1 MNSTGRLRLAAAAIV
16 GASLVAGCAGNAP
29 AEFTGKVPYKKPGE
43 QPSVAAPTRQDTVL
57 GPDATPVPLSTAKK
71 PNLLMITMDD
81 AALKDMQFMP
91 HLQKL
96 VADQGVTIAN
106 GIAPSPICVPAR
118 ASLLS
123 GQYAQNHHAL
133 TISGEGGG
141 YQSFPDANTLPVSLQ
156 QAGYDTMMVG
166 KYLNGYGRKDIG
178 HQPPGWSIWRPLV
191 DPATYNYEHPLILI
205 DGKLVRSDTYSTT
218 LLSDQSNTFIKDEA
232 AKTGAAAKPWYMW
245 VTYVAPHTGGP
256 RQPDDPVGIGTPDP
270 EKRDR
275 GTFKSLKL
283 DTTPEMFEKDPS
295 DKRIIKAARRI
306 SSPARKAG
314 LRIDREQRVESLQSV
329 DRAIART
336 IATLKSTGQLKNTY
350 VVVTSDNGYFVGE
363 HNLNG
368 KLWYF
373 RDSVK
378 IPMFIRGPGVPKG
391 ITSQAPVTN
400 ADWAPTFAA
409 LAGTKMHRVE
419 DGVNVMPWLASKA
432 DRRVIPIAGWPV
444 HGGLTPLY
452 TGVMVGPWTYV
463 RGKRGGGEMYYD
475 KSDPY
480 QLYNIY
486 SDPRFK
492 SQRKELRRLW
502 LQTRDCAGPTCPKT
516 FMR

>member
-1 MNSTGRLRLAAAAIV
+1 M
-16 GASLVAGCAGNAP
+16 GAGLVAGCSSGAP
-29 AEFTGKVPYKKPGE
+29 AEFAGTVHYKKPGE
-43 QPSVAAPTRQDTVL
+43 QPAVAAPTKHDTVL
-57 GPDATPVPLSTAKK
+57 GPDATPVPVASPKK

-106 GIAPSPICVPAR
+106 GISPTPICVPAR
-118 ASLLS
+118 ASLLT
-123 GQYAQNHHAL
+123 GQYAENHGAL
-133 TISGEGGG
+133 TISGQGGG
-141 YQSFPDANTLPVSLQ
+141 YPAFKDANTLPVSLQ

-166 KYLNGYGRKDIG
+166 KYLNGYGRKDIS
-178 HQPPGWSIWRPLV
+178 HQPPGWTTWRPLV

-205 DGKLVRSDTYSTT
+205 DGKLVRSNTYSTT
-218 LLSDQSNTFIKDEA
+218 LLSDQSNQMIENEA
-232 AKTGAAAKPWYMW
+232 SRKKPWYQW

-256 RQPDDPVGIGTPDP
+256 HLADDPAGIGTPVP

-275 GTFKSLKL
+275 GTFKNLKL
-283 DTTPEMFEKDPS
+283 DTTPEMFQKDPS
-295 DKRIIKAARRI
+295 DIGIVKAARRI
-306 SSPARKAG
+306 NSPARKAG
-314 LRIDREQRVESLQSV
+314 LRVDREKRVESLQAV
-329 DRAIART
+329 DRAIERT
-336 IATLKSTGQLKNTY
+336 IGTLQKTGQLKNTY
-350 VVVTSDNGYFVGE
+350 IVVTSDNGYFVGE

-373 RDSVK
+373 RDAIKV
-378 IPMFIRGPGVPKG
+378 PMFIRGPGVPKG
-391 ITSQAPVTN
+391 ITTQAPVTN

-409 LAGTKMHRVE
+409 LAGAKMHRPE
-419 DGVNVMPWLASKA
+419 DGANVMPWLASKA
-432 DRRVIPIAGWPV
+432 DRRVIPVAGWPV

-463 RGKRGGGEMYYD
+463 RGSKGRGEMYYS

-480 QLYNIY
+480 QIYNIY
-486 SDPRFK
+486 YDPRFK
-492 SQRKELRRLW
+492 AQRQELHKLW
-502 LQTRDCAGPTCPKT
+502 LETRACAGPSCPKT